1 MIKGLYPFGLNHYRS
16 LKFQKL
22 RKLISKNQRKIKVE
36 GAYGSS
42 LSFLLIDIFSSINQQ
57 IFYISNSKETASYV
71 YSDIVELI
79 GEINCSFLPSNY
91 RSDAKK
97 IKDESNIINRS
108 KTIRDILDKETKI
121 IVTYP
126 EAIFEKI
133 PNEKEI
139 DSKTINIEKG
149 QFLKINSIN
158 ELLFDLKFEK
168 DDYVQQPGDF
178 AKRGNIVDIFSFAY
192 TSPLRI
198 EFDGDTVES
207 IREFN
212 IDTQYSTKELVEAK
226 IIPDFTNESL
236 IKRAN
241 SIVELIDVNTTL
253 LVEEID
259 SIKKQLSKNF
269 MENKN
274 EYSDRLF
281 LKEIDE
287 RKIIHLNNFNKDF
300 DIKLDIVQ
308 QPAFNKKFE
317 ILNDELKYYSSK
329 NYKLNIYFSSKEQAE
344 RFHQILSKFNYSYE
358 FKSIIKPI
366 YKGFINH
373 DDLRVCFTDHE
384 IFNRFHRYRIQ
395 KKYSKKKKL
404 NIDDINQI
412 NVGDFVTHIDHGV
425 GIYKGLTKIDVEGR
439 KQEAIK
445 LVYGENDTLYLSV
458 HLFHKIS
465 KYKSRDGAKPRIFK
479 LGSGAWERL
488 KTKAKTR
495 IKKLAF
501 DLIKS
506 YAKRKISKGYKYKI
520 DSSMQN
526 ELEASFLYVE
536 TKDQIKATADV
547 KTDMESE
554 NPMDRLI
561 CGDVGFGKTEVA
573 IRAAFK
579 AIDNGKQVAILVPT
593 TILAFQHYKTLLKR
607 FDGFPISFDYLNRFR
622 TKTEKNKILD
632 EISTGKLDLIIGTHQ
647 LVNDS
652 VQYHNLG
659 LLIVDE
665 EQKFG
670 VNVKEKIRSIK
681 ENIDVLTLTATPIP
695 RTLQYSLMAAR
706 DLSIISTPPSNRV
719 PIESEVIRFNAKSI
733 QEAIRFEIQRGGQ
746 IFFVHNKI
754 DNINEFGNWLENL
767 IPDAKIKIA
776 HSKIDGKNL
785 EKIML
790 EFIENKFDILL
801 STTIIE
807 SGLDVPNANTIF
819 INNAHHFGLSD
830 LHQMRGRVGRSN
842 KKAFCYFITPEI
854 SALTEEAKKR
864 INAIGQYSEL
874 GSGFNIAMK
883 DLEIRGAG
891 DLLGGEQSG
900 FINDIGFETYH
911 KILNEAV
918 EELKSNEFKKM
929 FKEESNNNFIK
940 DVIIDTDFEIL
951 FPNTY
956 VSKVN
961 ERLILYTK
969 LSKLNND
976 DELIK
981 FEKEL
986 KDKYGFLPVESIDLL
1001 KSVRLKWKAQKLG
1014 FEKIVIKKSKML
1026 CYFIFDK
1033 NNNFFESVV
1042 FKNIMRD
1049 IQKFEN
1055 CELREKNK
1063 LYLVFE
1069 KIESIDNA
1077 IQNLNRFE
1085 FIDY

>member
-1 MIKGLYPFGLNHYRS
+1 M
-16 LKFQKL
+16 
-22 RKLISKNQRKIKVE
+22 
-36 GAYGSS
+36 
-42 LSFLLIDIFSSINQQ
+42 
-57 IFYISNSKETASYV
+57 
-71 YSDIVELI
+71 
-79 GEINCSFLPSNY
+79 
-91 RSDAKK
+91 
-97 IKDESNIINRS
+97 
-108 KTIRDILDKETKI
+108 
-121 IVTYP
+121 
-126 EAIFEKI
+126 
-133 PNEKEI
+133 
-139 DSKTINIEKG
+139 
-149 QFLKINSIN
+149 
-158 ELLFDLKFEK
+158 
-168 DDYVQQPGDF
+168 
-178 AKRGNIVDIFSFAY
+178 
-192 TSPLRI
+192 
-198 EFDGDTVES
+198 
-207 IREFN
+207 
-212 IDTQYSTKELVEAK
+212 
-226 IIPDFTNESL
+226 
-236 IKRAN
+236 
-241 SIVELIDVNTTL
+241 
-253 LVEEID
+253 
-259 SIKKQLSKNF
+259 
-269 MENKN
+269 
-274 EYSDRLF
+274 
-281 LKEIDE
+281 
-287 RKIIHLNNFNKDF
+287 
-300 DIKLDIVQ
+300 
-308 QPAFNKKFE
+308 
-317 ILNDELKYYSSK
+317 
-329 NYKLNIYFSSKEQAE
+329 
-344 RFHQILSKFNYSYE
+344 
-358 FKSIIKPI
+358 
-366 YKGFINH
+366 
-373 DDLRVCFTDHE
+373 
-384 IFNRFHRYRIQ
+384 
-395 KKYSKKKKL
+395 
-404 NIDDINQI
+404 
-412 NVGDFVTHIDHGV
+412 
-425 GIYKGLTKIDVEGR
+425 TKIDVEGR

-536 TKDQIKATADV
+536 TKDQIKATSDV

-706 DLSIISTPPSNRV
+706 DLSIISTPPGNRV

-733 QEAIRFEIQRGGQ
+733 QDAIRFEMQRGGQ
-746 IFFVHNKI
+746 VFFVHNKI

-854 SALTEEAKKR
+854 SALTDEAKKR
-864 INAIGQYSEL
+864 INAIRQYSEL

-956 VSKVN
+956 VSKVK

-1085 FIDY
+1085 FIDN